1 MWPAAQGPAIRY
13 KSILDAVGNTPLVE
27 VPHLAPSVEGVR
39 IWVKLEGVNPTGSVK
54 DRIALAMIEAAE
66 ASGELTKDKTI
77 LEPTSGNT
85 GIALAL
91 VARVRGYKFTAVIPD
106 NASRERIQ
114 LMQAYGA
121 EIIYSE
127 GAKGTNGSVAL
138 AQELAAKSEY
148 FMPFQYGNPANVD
161 AHYKGTGPEIVADLP
176 DVRAFV
182 AGLGTGGT
190 LMGVGKFLK
199 EHDPGIRIVA
209 AEPELGEL
217 VYGLRSLE
225 EGYIPPIFDPE
236 GIDGKVKVG
245 ARDSIVWTRELLQKE
260 GIFAGISAGA
270 VIAVARRVAERMA
283 AGGEPGD
290 IVCLLADGGWKYLS
304 TEAWTQDID
313 TAESQVE
320 EVLWW

>member
-1 MWPAAQGPAIRY
+1 
-13 KSILDAVGNTPLVE
+13 
-27 VPHLAPSVEGVR
+27 
-39 IWVKLEGVNPTGSVK
+39 
-54 DRIALAMIEAAE
+54 MIEAAE
-66 ASGELTKDKTI
+66 ESGELTPDKTI

-91 VARVRGYKFTAVIPD
+91 VARLKGYEFTAVIPD
-106 NASRERIQ
+106 NASAERIQ
-114 LMQAYGA
+114 LMEAYGA

-138 AQELAAKSEY
+138 AQDLARRSHY
-148 FMPFQYGNPANVD
+148 FMPFQYGNDANVN
-161 AHYKGTGPEIVADLP
+161 AHYKGTGPEIVEDVP
-176 DVRAFV
+176 DVKAFV

-199 EHDPGIRIVA
+199 EHNPKIRIVA

-217 VYGLRSLE
+217 VYGLRSLD
-225 EGYIPPIFDPE
+225 EGYIPPIFDPDR
-236 GIDGKVKVG
+236 IDGKVKVG
-245 ARDSIVWTRELLQKE
+245 ARDSVLWTRALLQKE

-270 VIAVARRVAERMA
+270 VIAVAQRVAVRMA
-283 AGGEPGD
+283 DGGETGD

>member
-1 MWPAAQGPAIRY
+1 MARGSAIKY
-13 KSILDAVGNTPLVE
+13 GSILDAVGNTPLVQ
-27 VPHLAPSVEGVR
+27 VPHLTPSVEGIR
-39 IWVKLEGVNPTGSVK
+39 IWVKLEGTNPTGSVK
-54 DRIALAMIEAAE
+54 DRIALAMVEAAE
-66 ASGELTKDKTI
+66 ASGELTPDKTI

-91 VARVRGYKFTAVIPD
+91 VARLKGYEFTAVIPD
-106 NASRERIQ
+106 NASAERIQ

-138 AQELAAKSEY
+138 AQDLSRRSHY
-148 FMPFQYGNPANVD
+148 FMPFQYGNAANVD
-161 AHYKGTGPEIVADLP
+161 AHYKGTGPEIAQDLP
-176 DVRAFV
+176 DVKAFV

-190 LMGVGKFLK
+190 LMGAGKFLK
-199 EHDPGIRIVA
+199 EHNPKIRIVA

-217 VYGLRSLE
+217 VYGLRSLD

-245 ARDSIVWTRELLQKE
+245 ARDSVLWTRALLQKE

-270 VIAVARRVAERMA
+270 VIAVAQRVAIRMA
-283 AGGEPGD
+283 EVGEGGD